1 MFRFEGRG
9 FRFTLPLAFV
19 SQLTSTALL
28 QGAERPRVHL
38 LFIVKGSLMIYCSTD
53 YKSDFMF
60 KETVFCYRVI
70 EGNGSVLR
78 LHVFSNVRFFGND
91 YMEQ

>member
-1 MFRFEGRG
+1 
-9 FRFTLPLAFV
+9 
-19 SQLTSTALL
+19 
-28 QGAERPRVHL
+28 
-38 LFIVKGSLMIYCSTD
+38 MIYCSTD

-70 EGNGSVLR
+70 EGNGSILR

-91 YMEQ
+91 YIEQ